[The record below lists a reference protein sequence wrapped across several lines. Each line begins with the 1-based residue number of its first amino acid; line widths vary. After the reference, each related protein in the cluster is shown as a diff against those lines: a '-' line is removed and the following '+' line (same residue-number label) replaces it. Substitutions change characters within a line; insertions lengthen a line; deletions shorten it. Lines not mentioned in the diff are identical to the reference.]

1 MAVNNPIE
9 SVNMASPQFKANPFP
24 FYAQLRAEAPVYRMT
39 LNRPANNPL
48 WIITRYQDVASVLKD
63 ERFVKDLKNA
73 LPPNQMPKAGW
84 LSGFFHIM
92 DHNMLTM
99 DAPDHTRLR
108 GLVHKVFTPARVE
121 QMRLRIQQ
129 LADELLDTAAKN
141 KHFDLIEHYA
151 LPIPL
156 TTICEVLGIPAMDI
170 DKIHRWKKNIM
181 SSPSHPLQ

>member
-1 MAVNNPIE
+1 MAVNSLID
-9 SVNMASPQFKANPFP
+9 SVNLASSQVKANPFP

-73 LPPNQMPKAGW
+73 LPPAQLPKAGW
-84 LSGFFHIM
+84 MSGFFRIM
-92 DHNMLTM
+92 DNNMLAM

-108 GLVHKVFTPARVE
+108 ALVHKVFTPARVE
-121 QMRLRIQQ
+121 QMHLRVQRL
-129 LADELLDTAAKN
+129 AGELLDTAAKN
-141 KHFDLIEHYA
+141 KPFDLIEQYA

-156 TTICEVLGIPAMDI
+156 TVIC
-170 DKIHRWKKNIM
+170 
-181 SSPSHPLQ
+181 